1 MWAKS
6 LAAALLGLPLTV
18 GMIGLVVLLW
28 PGELD
33 RITMPWL
40 LMSFPV
46 WVGVMSLAFL
56 AKTGLRAWLCMA
68 LATVAAIA
76 ALGLWAGVFAALTAL
91 MLVLVVLPYLDAWL
105 QLRKGRRHVG

>member
-56 AKTGLRAWLCMA
+56 AKTGLRAWLWMGGWTLLCFA
-68 LATVAAIA
+68 LIHLAKVLGWAAEMPA
-76 ALGLWAGVFAALTAL
+76 
-91 MLVLVVLPYLDAWL
+91 
-105 QLRKGRRHVG
+105 